1 MDTFLTVNDTI
12 NNIVWGPVAIVLLM
26 GTGLYLGVRLGFFQ
40 FTHIRFVVSRTLG
53 RAFSKKWR
61 AQAKDGEGDI
71 TSFQAAM
78 TAVAAVVGSG
88 NVAGVATAV
97 VMGGPGA
104 VFWMWVA
111 AFIGMSTKFS
121 EITLGIKYREIDEDG
136 SISGGPMYYLAKGL
150 KQKWLGVI
158 FAILTIPA
166 GLVIS
171 AVVDTNT
178 MTIAL
183 MEKINVP
190 AIAIGIFFVVVT
202 GIVIIGGIKRI
213 GEVCEL
219 IAPFMGGAYIIVGL
233 IIIFAHITDVPD
245 AFGQIF
251 KAAFNPEAGLG
262 GVAGT
267 SVWMVMRYGMARGIF
282 SNEAGLGTGAIV
294 HASAKVKHPCQ
305 QALWAPVELCID
317 TLLVCTVTGLTIILS
332 GLWTVG
338 EDLSGSALTMAAF
351 DKLLPGN
358 IGGFIVL
365 AAVLLFGYSCLI
377 TWYYYVEKAMEFL
390 FGPKSKAFSKV
401 LWLVMIIVGSVSSL
415 GFVWDLADT
424 TNGLMMIPNLVG
436 LLFLSNQ
443 VVKMKKEYFKEQLP
457 IDVALREEKK
467 AAKNK

>member
-1 MDTFLTVNDTI
+1 MDTFYTVNDTI
-12 NNIVWGPVAIVLLM
+12 NGIVWGPIAIVLLM

-40 FTHIRFVVSRTLG
+40 FTHIRFIVSRTLG

-61 AQAKDGEGDI
+61 EKAKDGEGDI

-111 AFIGMSTKFS
+111 ALIGMATKFS
-121 EITLGIKYREIDEDG
+121 EITLGIKYREIDKDG
-136 SISGGPMYYLAKGL
+136 SIAGGPMYYLAKGL
-150 KQKWLGVI
+150 HQKWLGVI

-183 MEKINVP
+183 MEKIDVP
-190 AIAIGIFFVVVT
+190 SIAIGIFFVIAT

-213 GEVCEL
+213 GEVCEF
-219 IAPFMGGAYIIVGL
+219 ISPFMGGAYILAGL
-233 IIIFAHITDVPD
+233 VIIFMHITEVPS
-245 AFGQIF
+245 AFAEIF
-251 KAAFNPEAGLG
+251 EGAFNLKAGLG

-267 SVWMVMRYGMARGIF
+267 TVWAVMRYGMARGIF

-294 HASAKVKHPCQ
+294 HASAKVDHPCQ

-317 TLLVCTVTGLTIILS
+317 TLLVCSVTGLSIVLS
-332 GLWTVG
+332 GQWTIG
-338 EDLSGSALTMAAF
+338 EDLSGSALVMSAF
-351 DKLLPGN
+351 DQLLPGS

-365 AAVLLFGYSCLI
+365 GAVLLFGYSCLI

-390 FGPKSKAFSKV
+390 FGEKSKPVSKA
-401 LWLVMIIVGSVSSL
+401 LWLILIIVGSVSSL

-424 TNGLMMIPNLVG
+424 TNGLMMIPNLIG

-443 VVKMKKEYFKEQLP
+443 IVKLKKEYFREQLP
-457 IDVALREEKK
+457 IDAALREERRNARK
-467 AAKNK
+467 

>member
-1 MDTFLTVNDTI
+1 MDTVLTVNDTI
-12 NNIVWGPVAIVLLM
+12 NGLIWGPFAILLLM
-26 GTGLYLGVRLGFFQ
+26 GTGLYLGIRLGFLQ

-61 AQAKDGEGDI
+61 AKSKDSEGDI

-104 VFWMWVA
+104 LFWMWVA
-111 AFIGMSTKFS
+111 ALIGMCTKFS
-121 EITLGIKYREIDEDG
+121 EITLGIKFREIDKDG
-136 SISGGPMYYLAKGL
+136 NVVGGPMYYLKNGL
-150 KQKWLGVI
+150 HQKWLGVI

-183 MEKINVP
+183 QEKIDLPSFV
-190 AIAIGIFFVVVT
+190 IGIIFVVLT

-213 GEVCEL
+213 GEVCEIL
-219 IAPFMGGAYIIVGL
+219 APFMGAAYILSGL
-233 IIIFAHITDVPD
+233 VIIFTNFTEVPH

-251 KAAFNPEAGLG
+251 EAAFNPEAGLG

-294 HASAKVKHPCQ
+294 HASAKVDHPCQ

-317 TLLVCTVTGLTIILS
+317 TLLVCSVTGLTIVMS

-338 EDLSGSALTMAAF
+338 EELSGSALTMAAF
-351 DKLLPGN
+351 DSLLPGKV
-358 IGGFIVL
+358 GGFIVL
-365 AAVLLFGYSCLI
+365 GAVLLFGYSCLI
-377 TWYYYVEKAMEFL
+377 TWYYYVEKALEFL
-390 FGPKSKAFSKV
+390 FGEKSKPVSKV
-401 LWLVMIIVGSVSSL
+401 LWLVFIIVGSVSSL

-424 TNGLMMIPNLVG
+424 TNGLMMIPNLIG
-436 LLFLSNQ
+436 LLFLSNK
-443 VVKMKKEYFKEQLP
+443 VVKLKKEYFAEQLP
-457 IDVALREEKK
+457 IDAALREEKRSGK
-467 AAKNK
+467 

>member
-1 MDTFLTVNDTI
+1 MDTVLTVNDTI
-12 NNIVWGPVAIVLLM
+12 NGLIWGPFAILLLM
-26 GTGLYLGVRLGFFQ
+26 GTGLYLGIRLGFLQ

-61 AQAKDGEGDI
+61 AKSKDSEGDI

-104 VFWMWVA
+104 LFWMWVA
-111 AFIGMSTKFS
+111 ALIGMCTKFS
-121 EITLGIKYREIDEDG
+121 EITLGIKFREIDKDG
-136 SISGGPMYYLAKGL
+136 NVVGGPMYYLKNGL
-150 KQKWLGVI
+150 HQKWLGVI

-183 MEKINVP
+183 QEKIDLPSFV
-190 AIAIGIFFVVVT
+190 IGIIFVVLT

-213 GEVCEL
+213 GEVCEI
-219 IAPFMGGAYIIVGL
+219 IAPFMGAAYILSGL
-233 IIIFAHITDVPD
+233 VIIFTNFTEVPH

-251 KAAFNPEAGLG
+251 EAAFNPEAGLG

-294 HASAKVKHPCQ
+294 HASAKVDHPCQ

-317 TLLVCTVTGLTIILS
+317 TLLVCSVTGLTIVMS

-338 EDLSGSALTMAAF
+338 EELSGSALTMAAF
-351 DKLLPGN
+351 DSLLPGKV
-358 IGGFIVL
+358 GGFIVL
-365 AAVLLFGYSCLI
+365 GAVLLFGYSCLI
-377 TWYYYVEKAMEFL
+377 TWYYYVEKALEFL
-390 FGPKSKAFSKV
+390 FGEKSKPVSKV
-401 LWLVMIIVGSVSSL
+401 LWLVFIIVGSVSSL

-424 TNGLMMIPNLVG
+424 TNGLMMIPNLIG
-436 LLFLSNQ
+436 LLFLSNK
-443 VVKMKKEYFKEQLP
+443 VVKLKKEYFAEQLP
-457 IDVALREEKK
+457 IDAALREEKRSGK
-467 AAKNK
+467 

>member
-1 MDTFLTVNDTI
+1 MDTVLAVNDTI
-12 NNIVWGPVAIVLLM
+12 NGIVWGPVAIILLM
-26 GTGLYLGVRLGFFQ
+26 GTGLFLGIRLGFLQ

-53 RAFSKKWR
+53 RAFSKEWR
-61 AQAKDGEGDI
+61 SKAKEADGDI

-88 NVAGVATAV
+88 NVAGVATAL

-104 VFWMWVA
+104 LFWMWVA
-111 AFIGMSTKFS
+111 AFIGMCTKFS
-121 EITLGIKYREIDEDG
+121 EITLGIKFREVDKDG
-136 SISGGPMYYLAKGL
+136 NVVGGPMYYLKNGL
-150 KQKWLGVI
+150 HQKWLGVI

-166 GLVIS
+166 GFVIS

-183 MEKINVP
+183 QEKIDVP
-190 AIAIGIFFVVVT
+190 AIAIGIVFVILT

-213 GEVCEL
+213 GEVCEI
-219 IAPFMGGAYIIVGL
+219 IAPFMGGAYILFGL
-233 IIIFAHITDVPD
+233 IIIFTHLGQVPD
-245 AFGQIF
+245 ALEQIF
-251 KAAFNPEAGLG
+251 TAAFNPEAGAG

-267 SVWMVMRYGMARGIF
+267 SVWVIMRYGMARGIF

-294 HASAKVKHPCQ
+294 HSSAKVDHPCQ

-317 TLLVCTVTGLTIILS
+317 TLLVCSVTGITIVLS

-351 DKLLPGN
+351 DELMPGK

-365 AAVLLFGYSCLI
+365 GAVLLFGYSCLI

-390 FGPKSKAFSKV
+390 FGEKTKIISKI
-401 LWLVMIIVGSVSSL
+401 LWLAFIIVGSVSSL

-424 TNGLMMIPNLVG
+424 TNGLMMIPNLIG
-436 LLFLSNQ
+436 LLLLSNK
-443 VVKMKKEYFKEQLP
+443 VVKLKKDYFAEQLP
-457 IDVALREEKK
+457 IDAARRAEKK
-467 AAKNK
+467 TGK

>member
-1 MDTFLTVNDTI
+1 MDTVLTVNDTI
-12 NNIVWGPVAIVLLM
+12 NGLIWGPFAILLLM
-26 GTGLYLGVRLGFFQ
+26 GTGLYLGIRLGFLQ

-61 AQAKDGEGDI
+61 AKSKDSEGDI

-104 VFWMWVA
+104 LFWMWVA
-111 AFIGMSTKFS
+111 ALIGMCTKFS
-121 EITLGIKYREIDEDG
+121 EITLGIKFREIDKDG
-136 SISGGPMYYLAKGL
+136 NVVGGPMYYLKNGL
-150 KQKWLGVI
+150 HQKWLGVI

-183 MEKINVP
+183 QEKIDLPSFV
-190 AIAIGIFFVVVT
+190 IGIIFVVLT

-213 GEVCEL
+213 GEVCEI
-219 IAPFMGGAYIIVGL
+219 IAPFMGAAYILSGL
-233 IIIFAHITDVPD
+233 IIIFTNFTEVPH

-251 KAAFNPEAGLG
+251 EAAFNPEAGLG

-294 HASAKVKHPCQ
+294 HASAKVDHPCQ

-317 TLLVCTVTGLTIILS
+317 TLLVCSVTGLTIVMS

-338 EDLSGSALTMAAF
+338 EELSGSALTMAAF
-351 DKLLPGN
+351 DSLLPGKV
-358 IGGFIVL
+358 GGFIVL
-365 AAVLLFGYSCLI
+365 GAVLLFGYSCLI
-377 TWYYYVEKAMEFL
+377 TWYYYVEKALEFL
-390 FGPKSKAFSKV
+390 FGEKSKPVSKV
-401 LWLVMIIVGSVSSL
+401 LWLVFIIVGSVSSL

-424 TNGLMMIPNLVG
+424 TNGLMMIPNLIG
-436 LLFLSNQ
+436 LLFLSNK
-443 VVKMKKEYFKEQLP
+443 VVKLKKEYFAEQLP
-457 IDVALREEKK
+457 IDAALREEKRSGK
-467 AAKNK
+467 

>member
-1 MDTFLTVNDTI
+1 MDTVLTVNDTI
-12 NNIVWGPVAIVLLM
+12 NGLIWGPFAILLLM
-26 GTGLYLGVRLGFFQ
+26 GTGLYLGIRLGFLQ

-61 AQAKDGEGDI
+61 AKSKDSEGDI

-104 VFWMWVA
+104 LFWMWVA
-111 AFIGMSTKFS
+111 ALIGMCTKFS
-121 EITLGIKYREIDEDG
+121 EITLGIKFREIDKDG
-136 SISGGPMYYLAKGL
+136 NVVGGPMYYLKNGL
-150 KQKWLGVI
+150 HQKWLGVI

-183 MEKINVP
+183 QEKIDLPSFV
-190 AIAIGIFFVVVT
+190 IGIIFVVLT

-213 GEVCEL
+213 GEVCEI
-219 IAPFMGGAYIIVGL
+219 IAPFMGAAYILSGL
-233 IIIFAHITDVPD
+233 VIIFTNFTEVPH

-251 KAAFNPEAGLG
+251 EAAFNPEAGLG

-294 HASAKVKHPCQ
+294 HASAKVDHPCQ

-317 TLLVCTVTGLTIILS
+317 TLLVCSVTGLTIVIS

-338 EDLSGSALTMAAF
+338 EELSGSALTMAAF
-351 DKLLPGN
+351 DSLLPGKV
-358 IGGFIVL
+358 GGFIVL
-365 AAVLLFGYSCLI
+365 GAVLLFGYSCLI
-377 TWYYYVEKAMEFL
+377 TWYYYVEKALEFL
-390 FGPKSKAFSKV
+390 FGEKSKPVSKV
-401 LWLVMIIVGSVSSL
+401 LWLVFIIVGSVSSL

-424 TNGLMMIPNLVG
+424 TNGLMMIPNLIG
-436 LLFLSNQ
+436 LLFLSNK
-443 VVKMKKEYFKEQLP
+443 VVKLKKEYFAEQLP
-457 IDVALREEKK
+457 IDAALREEKRSGK
-467 AAKNK
+467 